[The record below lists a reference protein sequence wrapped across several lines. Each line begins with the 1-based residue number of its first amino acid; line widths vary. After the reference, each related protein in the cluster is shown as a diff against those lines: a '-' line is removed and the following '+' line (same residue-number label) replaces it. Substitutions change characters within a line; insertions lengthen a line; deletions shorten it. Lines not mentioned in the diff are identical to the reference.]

1 MAKKVNN
8 PRWPHTVV
16 ISRIKE
22 FNPLEDIEKP
32 EPIVI
37 YEGKCRSYQKEYVS
51 MAGEVQTS
59 KRILSIPLKNNEW
72 EVIPLEND
80 RVEVNLGS
88 YKEEGR
94 VVDKMPNNFG
104 TEIYWEYD
112 RN

>member
-1 MAKKVNN
+1 MAKKVSN

-16 ISRIKE
+16 ISRVRE
-22 FNPLEDIEKP
+22 FNPLVDIEIP

-51 MAGEVQTS
+51 TAGEVQVS
-59 KRILSIPLKNNEW
+59 KRILSIPVKNTEW
-72 EVIPLEND
+72 VDVPLEND
-80 RVEVNLGS
+80 RVVVNLGS
-88 YKEEGR
+88 YTEEGR